1 MAAPILT
8 LTDSTNTPLQVL
20 NFGVVDAGN
29 QTGGVPIRIWN
40 NFSVAQ
46 GIADAQN
53 PQITTKTYN
62 GLDSGDSVQNGNEVV
77 VNQMI
82 GAQCTSAGQTA
93 YTQIGGPNT
102 LGIADS
108 PPPAGQSY
116 TPVISGSGGF
126 AALLVRAT
134 VPASATAGNISFL
147 LRVLYQYS

>member
-8 LTDSTNTPLQVL
+8 LTDSNNTPLQVL

-29 QTGGVPIRIWN
+29 QTAGIPVHFWN
-40 NFSVAQ
+40 NFSAAEGVS
-46 GIADAQN
+46 DALN

-62 GLDSGDSVQNGNEVV
+62 GLDSGDSVFNGNEVV

-82 GAQCTSAGQTA
+82 SAQCVSAGQTQ
-93 YTQIGGPNT
+93 YTSIGGPNV

-116 TPVISGSGGF
+116 TPIISGEGSY
-126 AALLVRAT
+126 ASCLLRAS
-134 VPASATAGNISFL
+134 VPSSATAGSISFL
-147 LRVLYQYS
+147 LRITYQYS